1 MKFRAYAFFY
11 LLFGVLPDIVI
22 CLATGWPLWGKILP
36 FVPTLLAGVYLW
48 RVFRGIQYTESLRV
62 FSYLTFIFEFPKFIF
77 ILLLALS
84 PVVAAVAGIGVS
96 LFFSVMIFH
105 VTTHLKTIETVLPF
119 RRLPRAFEG
128 LRICQLSDF
137 HLGSFGKANPYIKR
151 IVDAVL
157 AEKPDLILFTGD
169 LVNFDSHEA
178 DGYLE
183 ELKRLSAPLGVWAIR
198 GNHDYLLHGH
208 HNETERIA
216 DTERLLELERSLGWK
231 LLLNE
236 HALLEKDGE
245 KIALAGVENI
255 SSNAYF
261 RQMGGDLK
269 KAMEGLP
276 EGIFTI
282 LLSHDPTHWDAEVVP
297 ETDIDLTLSGHT
309 HGLKYKLAGLNPKTW
324 KFPHP
329 AGVYTHGEQTLH
341 VSPGLGSAFAFR
353 LGGYPHVDLLK
364 LTIP

>member
-1 MKFRAYAFFY
+1 MKFRAYAFFFV
-11 LLFGVLPDIVI
+11 LFGVLPDVVI
-22 CLATGWPLWGKILP
+22 CLATDWPLWGKMLP
-36 FVPTLLAGVYLW
+36 FVPTLLAGAYLW
-48 RVFRGIQYTESLRV
+48 RIWKGVQYTESLRV
-62 FSYLTFIFEFPKFIF
+62 FSYLTFIFEFPIFIF

-84 PVVAAVAGIGVS
+84 PGVAAVAGIGVS

-105 VTTHLKTIETVLPF
+105 VTTHLKTVETTLPF
-119 RRLPRAFEG
+119 RTLPRAFDG
-128 LRICQLSDF
+128 LRVCQLTDF
-137 HLGSFGKANPYIKR
+137 HLGSFGKANPYIRR

-157 AEKPDLILFTGD
+157 AASPDLILFTGD

-178 DGYLE
+178 DGYLG
-183 ELKRLSAPLGVWAIR
+183 ELARLKAPLGVWGIR

-208 HNETERIA
+208 HNEQERIA
-216 DTERLLELERSLGWK
+216 DTGRLLETERALGWE

-236 HALLEKDGE
+236 HAILEKDGQQ
-245 KIALAGVENI
+245 IAIAGVENI

-261 RQMGGDLK
+261 RQMGGNLK
-269 KAMEGLP
+269 KALEGLP

-297 ETDIDLTLSGHT
+297 DTAIDLTLSGHT

-324 KFPHP
+324 KFRRS
-329 AGVYTHGEQTLH
+329 AGVYTEGGQTLH

-353 LGGYPHVDLLK
+353 LGGYPHVDILK
-364 LTIP
+364 LTAL